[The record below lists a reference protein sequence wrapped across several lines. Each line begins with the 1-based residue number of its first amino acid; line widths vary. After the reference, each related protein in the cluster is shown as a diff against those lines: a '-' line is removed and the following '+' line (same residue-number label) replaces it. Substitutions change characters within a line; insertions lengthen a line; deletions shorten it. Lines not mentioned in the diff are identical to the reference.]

1 MGGSTPSD
9 CRISFSGGS
18 PMSQHVGAQVD
29 DALGRALDKA
39 AYDARTSKSELL
51 RDALSQYLLDG
62 ESGEYDFEVPDHLR
76 KQLEREQRKDRNR
89 STWHKLYFPQWV
101 DDKFHELFK
110 KGVLPNPILPNAVEE
125 VVEIYTEDAR
135 GIYDD
140 AEVQDAAVEWVED
153 YAEKVVE
160 ADDVSEFEA
169 LDPQSM
175 FEEYTGVKQ
184 GREKEQ
190 AAESIDELV
199 EDAFDLITDD
209 VGGTLGEKALDP
221 EKAVEILQNRS
232 DVPEGFAE
240 TAVDRAVERLDGG
253 ER

>member
-1 MGGSTPSD
+1 MSH
-9 CRISFSGGS
+9 RIGASVDEDLRRALDEAAHQARTSQAEIIRYSLREQLLSGGS
-18 PMSQHVGAQVD
+18 EGS
-29 DALGRALDKA
+29 
-39 AYDARTSKSELL
+39 
-51 RDALSQYLLDG
+51 
-62 ESGEYDFEVPDHLR
+62 EYDFEIPDHLR
-76 KQLEREQRKDRNR
+76 KQLEREKRKERNKT
-89 STWHKLYFPQWV
+89 TWHKLYFPQWV

-110 KGVLPNPILPNAVEE
+110 KGVLPNPIYPDAVED
-125 VVEIYTEDAR
+125 VVEMYCDDAR

-140 AEVQDAAVEWVED
+140 PEVREAAIEWVED
-153 YAEKVVE
+153 YAGMVVE
-160 ADDVSEFEA
+160 ADDVSDFDA

-209 VGGTLGEKALDP
+209 VGGTLGENALDP

-253 ER
+253 GR